1 MSSSTVPPPFVPVHD
16 SEEFLATELLPL
28 TSATLTIRI
37 IKSFPFRTTKNLVLK
52 DVDLTTMTVGQ
63 LMDKCR
69 EGECSRCAGGC
80 VVRVRYCAPHHTRSS
95 SAPFFPFV
103 NKTSPRLVLTLSFSR
118 ALPGRVQALPPGPAR
133 WVALL
138 YHCTPLTHSVPRHAE
153 EVHCCA
159 RPQDAKPHHQP
170 GPRRVDPLGHG
181 ADARRR
187 WVW

>member
-69 EGECSRCAGGC
+69 EAVHSQVGFKLYRQVQLDTLKKYTVAHGHKTQNLIINLDHDEWILSDMAQTLVAVGC
-80 VVRVRYCAPHHTRSS
+80 ENETE
-95 SAPFFPFV
+95 
-103 NKTSPRLVLTLSFSR
+103 LSLFNR
-118 ALPGRVQALPPGPAR
+118 AAYDEFKAHPETK
-133 WVALL
+133 W
-138 YHCTPLTHSVPRHAE
+138 
-153 EVHCCA
+153 
-159 RPQDAKPHHQP
+159 D
-170 GPRRVDPLGHG
+170 
-181 ADARRR
+181 
-187 WVW
+187 